1 MDICKKG
8 RAALNSGPV
17 LANVYAGWR
26 NLKPGRRATRI
37 IGCRN
42 VALFSLSG
50 VENRI
55 WRGSLCAR
63 ISAHWN
69 LVLSNFNSIH
79 NEFVVVNYRVLPK
92 ETFFPFYIY
101 IYIVSIH
108 SIISTA
114 ILLLE

>member
-63 ISAHWN
+63 ISAHSESGS
-69 LVLSNFNSIH
+69 V
-79 NEFVVVNYRVLPK
+79 EFQ
-92 ETFFPFYIY
+92 FYSQRICC
-101 IYIVSIH
+101 S
-108 SIISTA
+108 
-114 ILLLE
+114 